1 MNVVIYSL
9 NLDQLL
15 SYGQCN
21 FCFGDNEV
29 GQCMKMMRFCVCEIV
44 VWLNLQLDPLEFQ
57 TAIQWWLGI
66 SFSHHAIVVP
76 GHVVA
81 CLNRLW
87 DVFVESYWRACVG
100 VQVEV
105 GNGYG
110 LHEHSK

>member
-1 MNVVIYSL
+1 M
-9 NLDQLL
+9 
-15 SYGQCN
+15 
-21 FCFGDNEV
+21 
-29 GQCMKMMRFCVCEIV
+29 
-44 VWLNLQLDPLEFQ
+44 
-57 TAIQWWLGI
+57 T
-66 SFSHHAIVVP
+66 FSHHAIAVP

-105 GNGYG
+105 GSGYG